1 MNTFERDSEYIVH
14 TYGRAP
20 VSFVR
25 GKGSLLWDEDGKQ
38 YIDLGSGIAVNAL
51 GASDDL
57 WLAAVVRQAAAL
69 PHISNLYYTEPM
81 TKLAEL
87 LCQKSGMKKVFF
99 GNSGA
104 EANEGAIKAARKW
117 AHDKYGEER
126 STIVTLENSFHGRT
140 IATLAATGQ
149 DAFHTHFG
157 PFPEGFAYAP
167 ANDLPAL
174 LAILQKTPC
183 AAVMME
189 LIQGEGGVLA
199 LDADYV
205 KGVEALCRKFD
216 ALLVIDEVQTG
227 NGRTGAYFA
236 YQLYGV
242 TPDIVTTA
250 KGMAGGLPMG
260 AVLFGE
266 RTEATLEKGQHG
278 STFGG
283 NPVCAAGACSIVERI
298 DDALLAEVREKGA
311 YIREA
316 LEGTPHVK
324 AVTGLG
330 LMVGIETD
338 KAAADVMN
346 ACREKGVVVL
356 TAHDRVRLLPALNI
370 PMPLLKEAIA
380 VLKEVL
386 AA

>member
-1 MNTFERDSEYIVH
+1 MNTFELDNQYIAH

-20 VSFVR
+20 VAFVS
-25 GKGSLLWDEDGKQ
+25 GKGSELFDEDGKR
-38 YIDLGSGIAVNAL
+38 YIDLGTGIAVNAF
-51 GASDDL
+51 GVSDDA
-57 WLAAVVRQAAAL
+57 WLAAVVRQASTLQHA
-69 PHISNLYYTEPM
+69 SNLYYTAPM
-81 TKLAEL
+81 ARLAQL
-87 LCQKSGMKKVFF
+87 LCEKSGMKKVFF

-104 EANEGAIKAARKW
+104 EANEGAIKAARKY

-126 STIVTLENSFHGRT
+126 STIVTLINSFHGRT

-157 PFPEGFAYAP
+157 PFPEGFAYVP
-167 ANDLPAL
+167 ANDLAAMERQL
-174 LAILQKTPC
+174 DSVPC

-189 LIQGEGGVLA
+189 LVQGEGGVCA
-199 LDADYV
+199 LDPEYV
-205 KGVEALCRKFD
+205 RGVEALCRARD
-216 ALLVIDEVQTG
+216 VLLVIDEVQTG
-227 NGRTGAYFA
+227 NGRTGRYFA

-250 KGMAGGLPMG
+250 KGIAGGLPMG

-266 RTEATLEKGQHG
+266 RTENVLEKGQHG

-283 NPVCAAGACSIVERI
+283 NPVCAAAGVSVVERI
-298 DDALLAEVREKGA
+298 DDALLAEVREKGE
-311 YIREA
+311 YIRAA

-338 KAAADVMN
+338 KAAADVAA
-346 ACREKGVVVL
+346 ACRERGVIVL

-370 PMPLLKEAIA
+370 PMPLLEEAIGI
-380 VLKEVL
+380 LKEVL

>member
-20 VSFVR
+20 VCFIR
-25 GKGSLLWDEDGKQ
+25 GKGSLLWDDTGKQ
-38 YIDLGSGIAVNAL
+38 YIDLGSGIAVNAF

-57 WLAAVVRQAAAL
+57 WLAAVVRQAATL

-81 TKLAEL
+81 TRLAQL
-87 LCQKSGMKKVFF
+87 LCEKSGMKKVFF

-117 AHDKYGEER
+117 AHDRYGEER
-126 STIVTLENSFHGRT
+126 STIVTLQNSFHGRT

-149 DAFHTHFG
+149 DVFHTHFG

-167 ANDLPAL
+167 ANDLAAL
-174 LAILQKTPC
+174 RRIMEETPC

-189 LIQGEGGVLA
+189 LVQGEGGVMA
-199 LDADYV
+199 LDPDYV
-205 KGVEALCRKFD
+205 KGAEALCREFD

-227 NGRTGAYFA
+227 IGRTGAFFA
-236 YQLYGV
+236 YQVYGV
-242 TPDIVTTA
+242 TPDIVSTA

-266 RTEATLEKGQHG
+266 RTQETLEKGQHG

-283 NPVCAAGACSIVERI
+283 NPICAAGAVSIVERI
-298 DDALLAEVREKGA
+298 DDALLAEVRRKGEF
-311 YIREA
+311 IRQA
-316 LEGTPHVK
+316 LNGTPHVK

-346 ACREKGVVVL
+346 ACRERGVIVL

-370 PMPLLKEAIA
+370 PMPLLEEAIA
-380 VLKEVL
+380 ILKEVL

>member
-1 MNTFERDSEYIVH
+1 MNTFERDSAYIVH

-20 VSFVR
+20 VSFAR

-38 YIDLGSGIAVNAL
+38 YIDLGSGIAVNSL

-57 WLAAVVRQAAAL
+57 WLAAVVRQAATL

-81 TKLAEL
+81 TRLAQL
-87 LCQKSGMKKVFF
+87 LCEKSGMKKVFF

-117 AHDKYGEER
+117 AHDRYGEER
-126 STIVTLENSFHGRT
+126 STIVTLQNSFHGRT

-149 DAFHTHFG
+149 DVFHTHFG

-167 ANDLPAL
+167 ANDLAAL
-174 LAILQKTPC
+174 RKIMEETPC

-189 LIQGEGGVLA
+189 LVQGEGGVMA
-199 LDADYV
+199 LDPDYV
-205 KGVEALCRKFD
+205 KGAEALCREFD

-227 NGRTGAYFA
+227 IGRTGAFFA
-236 YQLYGV
+236 YQVYGV
-242 TPDIVTTA
+242 TPDIVSTA

-266 RTEATLEKGQHG
+266 RTEETLEKGQHG

-283 NPVCAAGACSIVERI
+283 NPICAAGAVSVVERI
-298 DDALLAEVREKGA
+298 DDALLAEVRKKGEF
-311 YIREA
+311 IRQA
-316 LEGTPHVK
+316 LNGTPHVK

-346 ACREKGVVVL
+346 ACRERGVVVL

-370 PMPLLKEAIA
+370 PMPLLEEAIA
-380 VLKEVL
+380 ILKEVL

>member
-20 VSFVR
+20 VCFMR
-25 GKGSLLWDEDGKQ
+25 GKGSLLWDDTGKQ
-38 YIDLGSGIAVNAL
+38 YIDLGSGIAVNAF

-81 TKLAEL
+81 TRLAQL
-87 LCQKSGMKKVFF
+87 LCEKSGMKKVFF

-104 EANEGAIKAARKW
+104 EANEGAIKAVRKW
-117 AHDKYGEER
+117 AHDHHGEER
-126 STIVTLENSFHGRT
+126 STIVTLQNSFHGRT

-149 DAFHTHFG
+149 DVFHTNFG

-167 ANDLPAL
+167 ANDLA
-174 LAILQKTPC
+174 AMRKILEETPC

-205 KGVEALCRKFD
+205 KGVEALCREFD

-227 NGRTGAYFA
+227 NGRTGAFFA

-266 RTEATLEKGQHG
+266 RTQETLEKGQHG

-283 NPVCAAGACSIVERI
+283 NPVCAAGAVSVVERI

-311 YIREA
+311 YIRKA

-346 ACREKGVVVL
+346 ACRERGVVVL

-370 PMPLLKEAIA
+370 PMPLLEEAIA

>member
-20 VSFVR
+20 VCFMR
-25 GKGSLLWDEDGKQ
+25 GKGSLLWDDTGKQ
-38 YIDLGSGIAVNAL
+38 YIDLGSGIAVNAF

-81 TKLAEL
+81 TRLAQL
-87 LCQKSGMKKVFF
+87 LCEKSGMKKVFF

-117 AHDKYGEER
+117 AHDRYGEER
-126 STIVTLENSFHGRT
+126 STIVTLQNSFHGRT

-149 DAFHTHFG
+149 DVFHTNFG

-167 ANDLPAL
+167 ANDLA
-174 LAILQKTPC
+174 AMRKILEETPC

-205 KGVEALCRKFD
+205 KGVEALCREFD

-227 NGRTGAYFA
+227 NGRTGAFFA

-266 RTEATLEKGQHG
+266 RTQETLEKGQHG

-283 NPVCAAGACSIVERI
+283 NPVCAAGAVSVVERI

-311 YIREA
+311 YIRKA

-346 ACREKGVVVL
+346 ACRERGVVVL

-370 PMPLLKEAIA
+370 PMPLLEEAIA

>member
-1 MNTFERDSEYIVH
+1 MNTFERDSAYIVH

-20 VSFVR
+20 VSFAR

-38 YIDLGSGIAVNAL
+38 YIDLGSGIAVNSL

-81 TKLAEL
+81 TRLAQL
-87 LCQKSGMKKVFF
+87 LCEKSGMKKVFF

-117 AHDKYGEER
+117 AHDRYGEER
-126 STIVTLENSFHGRT
+126 STIVTLQNSFHGRT

-149 DAFHTHFG
+149 DVFHTHFG

-167 ANDLPAL
+167 ANDLAAL
-174 LAILQKTPC
+174 RKIMEETPC

-189 LIQGEGGVLA
+189 LVQGEGGVMA
-199 LDADYV
+199 LDPDYV
-205 KGVEALCRKFD
+205 KGAEALCREFD

-227 NGRTGAYFA
+227 IGRTGAFFA
-236 YQLYGV
+236 YQVYGV
-242 TPDIVTTA
+242 TPDIVSTA

-266 RTEATLEKGQHG
+266 RTQETLEKGQHG

-283 NPVCAAGACSIVERI
+283 NPICAAGAVSVVERI
-298 DDALLAEVREKGA
+298 DDALLAEVRRKGEF
-311 YIREA
+311 IRQA
-316 LEGTPHVK
+316 LNGTPHVK

-346 ACREKGVVVL
+346 ACRERGVVVL

-370 PMPLLKEAIA
+370 PMPLLEEAIA
-380 VLKEVL
+380 ILKEVL